1 MELKEKFEK
10 EIEAETFKRIDAIH
24 PLDIYIGH
32 NEKGNKTLII
42 VEFGQIEE
50 VESTRMIDV
59 SFTKRTDNKLSLAFS
74 LLDDAMKD
82 MFYSFCEDIVESSK
96 NIEKE
101 KAIQFIIRRWK
112 DWINLFKNPYTTILT
127 ENEIRGLIGEL
138 IFLNEFMFEKYGIEK
153 GLNSWI
159 GSSKAHK
166 DFEIEDT
173 WYEVKTIRENALT
186 VKIHSLEQLDS
197 KNLGNLILIRLEPSN
212 KSINEYIDLNGYVE
226 KIKNKLINDKQ
237 KMLFLEKVKE
247 IGYFYTEE
255 YDKYTYR
262 LKKIER
268 YLVNNEFPKITK
280 RELRDEIVRVTY
292 DIEINRIRSFKIE
305 E

>member
-268 YLVNNEFPKITK
+268 YLVNSEFPKITK

-292 DIEINRIRSFKIE
+292 DIEIDRIRSFKIE

>member
-82 MFYSFCEDIVESSK
+82 MFYTFCEDIVESSK

-237 KMLFLEKVKE
+237 KILFLEKLKE

-292 DIEINRIRSFKIE
+292 DIEIDRIRSFKIE

>member
-186 VKIHSLEQLDS
+186 VKIHSLEQSDS

>member
-292 DIEINRIRSFKIE
+292 DIEIDRIRSFKIE

>member
-268 YLVNNEFPKITK
+268 YLVNSEFPKITK

-292 DIEINRIRSFKIE
+292 DIKIDRIRSFKIE

>member
-138 IFLNEFMFEKYGIEK
+138 IFMFEKYGIEK

-292 DIEINRIRSFKIE
+292 DIEIDRIRSFKIE